1 MVDSGQYCIYG
12 LKFFPSMKNKIRYS
26 SLRHEIGVILQNGIF
41 TFGHVVV
48 DTNISLTE
56 GEFVLSNIEQREF
69 ETDSAEN
76 VENSLIT
83 TKFGVKRAFR

>member
-1 MVDSGQYCIYG
+1 MR
-12 LKFFPSMKNKIRYS
+12 NKTTYS
-26 SLRHEIGVILQNGIF
+26 SLRHEIGVTLQNGNF

-56 GEFVLSNIEQREF
+56 GEFVLSNIEQGKKREF

-76 VENSLIT
+76 IGNSLIT
-83 TKFGVKRAFR
+83 TKFSVKRAFR